1 MGIGISYHMW
11 FLFIPAFEC
20 IFCFDQ
26 LKIRSYLRAET
37 RIQRILWIICTPAIF
52 FPQWCLQIKVL
63 YKFLICE
70 KWTPLKVLDNTKL
83 ILNWSPTYST
93 NQEMLE
99 HFFMSAQYSYAEE
112 SKTLSSIAVFSVAK
126 FFPLNWNCL
135 HDFLIVQPTNQ
146 KKSLNYI
153 TV

>member
-70 KWTPLKVLDNTKL
+70 KWNPSIYN
-83 ILNWSPTYST
+83 ILHWVAWTMVQT
-93 NQEMLE
+93 NRRPRVWCSKYYFFFIISCKNLCRN
-99 HFFMSAQYSYAEE
+99 HFNLFCY
-112 SKTLSSIAVFSVAK
+112 
-126 FFPLNWNCL
+126 FF
-135 HDFLIVQPTNQ
+135 
-146 KKSLNYI
+146 I